1 MRLGRYLCVRWLS
14 VVCRTARGVDDTP
27 LGVVQYDRCSGSAA
41 GDRDRRSVTTHRGA
55 SPRVQCL
62 RTSGR
67 PLHAPEVQARGP
79 SPGRERPR
87 LSGRISHVPGAGSH
101 SRPFPGVALRRPPL
115 DAVGGAGGDGPWG
128 AKIEI
133 AVSTSRDG
141 GAFVARVVARAAVT
155 DRKGAWALYRLAEAQ
170 GLVDFVLAGAASPG
184 RNRRAFMHLLVCAD
198 LSRRY
203 KELGLSPDPFPQ
215 HYS

>member
-1 MRLGRYLCVRWLS
+1 MISAVAVPLEIVIDAPSQPTEVLPLEFSVCVRPVGL
-14 VVCRTARGVDDTP
+14 CMLPKCKRE
-27 LGVVQYDRCSGSAA
+27 
-41 GDRDRRSVTTHRGA
+41 
-55 SPRVQCL
+55 
-62 RTSGR
+62 GR
-67 PLHAPEVQARGP
+67 PRAESVRDYLAGHLMCLGQVPTLAPF
-79 SPGRERPR
+79 
-87 LSGRISHVPGAGSH
+87 L
-101 SRPFPGVALRRPPL
+101 ALRC
-115 DAVGGAGGDGPWG
+115 DARLWMRWVEPEETGLGG